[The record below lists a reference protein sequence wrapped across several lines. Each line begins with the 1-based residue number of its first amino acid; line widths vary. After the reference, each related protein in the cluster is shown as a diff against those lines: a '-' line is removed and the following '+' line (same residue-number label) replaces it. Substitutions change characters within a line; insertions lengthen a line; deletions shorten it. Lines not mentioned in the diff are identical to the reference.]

1 MPGVVPSGQTNH
13 IETAGCVDPVTLQV
27 MRRGANQSTSLTG
40 RDALGGT
47 AVSAGRATANLDERQ
62 FIAIAH
68 DQIEFTH
75 LATVI
80 AHYQA
85 QPLLFQMMQGQRF
98 AILAAFRGIRRHLS
112 VHFGFRPQ
120 CRIEFASA
128 RVRMQLESG
137 TLYVVATPIGNLGDL
152 SPRALAVLGAVDWVA
167 AEDTR
172 HSGRLLQHFGINTPL
187 LSLHE
192 HNERERVPQ
201 LLDELR
207 AGRTGAL
214 ISDAGTPLVSDPG
227 FPLVRELR
235 RQALPV
241 RAVPGPS
248 SVLAALSIAGLPCE
262 RFAFEGFLP
271 AKPAARRERIRQLAD
286 SPWTLVL
293 FEAGRRVRDA
303 LADLIMLFGA
313 ERPAFI
319 GRELTKAF
327 EESHTASLGE
337 LDDWLADRP
346 ERERGEFVLVVQGAP
361 IRDPQRE
368 QVLRVLR
375 PLLRELPLKQAV
387 ALAAELTD
395 ERRNTLYE
403 LALEEQRNHQ

>member
-1 MPGVVPSGQTNH
+1 M
-13 IETAGCVDPVTLQV
+13 E
-27 MRRGANQSTSLTG
+27 
-40 RDALGGT
+40 
-47 AVSAGRATANLDERQ
+47 
-62 FIAIAH
+62 
-68 DQIEFTH
+68 
-75 LATVI
+75 
-80 AHYQA
+80 
-85 QPLLFQMMQGQRF
+85 
-98 AILAAFRGIRRHLS
+98 
-112 VHFGFRPQ
+112 
-120 CRIEFASA
+120 
-128 RVRMQLESG
+128 LESG
-137 TLYVVATPIGNLGDL
+137 ALYVVATPIGNLGDL
-152 SPRALAVLGAVDWVA
+152 SPRALAVLGAVDWIA

-172 HSGRLLQHFGINTPL
+172 HSGRLLRHFGIDTLL

-201 LLDELR
+201 LLAELQ

-235 RQALPV
+235 RRGIPV

-271 AKPAARRERIRQLAD
+271 AKPAARRERLGQLAD

-293 FEAGRRVRDA
+293 FEAGRRVRGA
-303 LADLIMLFGA
+303 LADLVAAFGA
-313 ERPAFI
+313 DRPAFI

-327 EESHTASLGE
+327 EESHAATLGE
-337 LDDWLADRP
+337 LADWLAARP

-361 IRDPQRE
+361 ARE
-368 QVLRVLR
+368 LQHEQLLGVLRT
-375 PLLRELPLKQAV
+375 LLRELPLKQAV
-387 ALAAELTD
+387 ALAAELTG

-403 LALEEQRNHQ
+403 LALREQRGHQ